1 MAAGCLVCVVLIVI
15 FILIISRCVAVM
27 QCGWPLL
34 GPLQWIRYINKQL
47 MVRAGTEA
55 EHRGWLLTVDPVSAR

>member
-1 MAAGCLVCVVLIVI
+1 
-15 FILIISRCVAVM
+15 M

-34 GPLQWIRYINKQL
+34 GPLQWTRYVNKQ
-47 MVRAGTEA
+47 VVVKAGKDE